1 MADDD
6 QKLVSKVLKTS
17 AFAENIFATLVGV
30 TSKTETAETGILGT
44 YNEFKIPY
52 DPSLAALH
60 GVVLYLTKRAT
71 MAGNSKHILEKNNR
85 LSVASNDSFVMSRGS
100 LNYSYVDGQPRF
112 CPCCK
117 YEDVASPSLG
127 S

>member
-17 AFAENIFATLVGV
+17 AFADNIFATLGDA

-52 DPSLAALH
+52 DPALAELH
-60 GVVLYLTKRAT
+60 AVICA
-71 MAGNSKHILEKNNR
+71 
-85 LSVASNDSFVMSRGS
+85 
-100 LNYSYVDGQPRF
+100 
-112 CPCCK
+112 
-117 YEDVASPSLG
+117 
-127 S
+127 